1 MRSLCCEEGERNGSE
16 HSQGKSSPE
25 TVESFQKGEITLGV
39 YAGGNN
45 PGERAKTMAEQRERL
60 RQRGAHRPLQKG
72 AVATQLQ
79 LIVASSLVTQEKP
92 ENDLLSFLSFF

>member
-45 PGERAKTMAEQRERL
+45 PGERAKMMAEQRERDYGNAGHTGPYK
-60 RQRGAHRPLQKG
+60 RGQLPL
-72 AVATQLQ
+72 
-79 LIVASSLVTQEKP
+79 SS
-92 ENDLLSFLSFF
+92 S